1 MDVNNNINN
10 NNNTNYGNTNYNN
23 TNNNNVNYNMD
34 YNNTYNYNTN
44 YNNMNYNNTGSIPT
58 PEVQKAHRVRG
69 IIGALGGALLG
80 GVIWTLI
87 GCLGYVSGYI
97 AILIFVLA
105 NGGYNLFSKKQETFG
120 IVISVIFG
128 LITIIPA
135 TYCAFAFNLMKE
147 LSEGLKGHF
156 TYWEVLVDL
165 PMYMERYDLWGNF
178 LGNLAQG
185 YIFTI
190 IVAIFFIAGAVKK
203 R

>member
-1 MDVNNNINN
+1 
-10 NNNTNYGNTNYNN
+10 
-23 TNNNNVNYNMD
+23 
-34 YNNTYNYNTN
+34 
-44 YNNMNYNNTGSIPT
+44 
-58 PEVQKAHRVRG
+58 
-69 IIGALGGALLG
+69 
-80 GVIWTLI
+80 
-87 GCLGYVSGYI
+87 
-97 AILIFVLA
+97 
-105 NGGYNLFSKKQETFG
+105 
-120 IVISVIFG
+120 
-128 LITIIPA
+128 
-135 TYCAFAFNLMKE
+135 MKE